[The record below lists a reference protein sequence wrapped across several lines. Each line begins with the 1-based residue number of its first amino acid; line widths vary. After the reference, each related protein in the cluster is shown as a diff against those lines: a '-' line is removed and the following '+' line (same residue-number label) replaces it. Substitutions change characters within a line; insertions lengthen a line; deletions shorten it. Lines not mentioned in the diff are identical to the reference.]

1 MEFNQGKKFIDN
13 KNKYNNLIT
22 SENIKNIT
30 NSMGILD
37 QLSLF
42 SSKPKSLI
50 EGYRNN
56 DVYNAAMAEIENLE
70 SKFTIKLGDYK
81 EKYKKYLNELMLEQN
96 TVFQSR
102 KNQVVKVND
111 GEKDVYY
118 YINNYGVARKFT
130 NQAWLESIK
139 VH

>member
-1 MEFNQGKKFIDN
+1 
-13 KNKYNNLIT
+13 
-22 SENIKNIT
+22 
-30 NSMGILD
+30 MGILD

-81 EKYKKYLNELMLEQN
+81 EKCGFDNLKSSLR
-96 TVFQSR
+96 T
-102 KNQVVKVND
+102 
-111 GEKDVYY
+111 
-118 YINNYGVARKFT
+118 A
-130 NQAWLESIK
+130 
-139 VH
+139 